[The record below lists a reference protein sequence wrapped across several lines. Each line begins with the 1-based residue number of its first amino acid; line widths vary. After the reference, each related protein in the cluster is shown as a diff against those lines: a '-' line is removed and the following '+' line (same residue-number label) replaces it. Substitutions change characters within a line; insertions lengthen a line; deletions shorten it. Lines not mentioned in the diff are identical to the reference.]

1 MVINTNRIAEIL
13 QLIPIDEIKK
23 SSGDG
28 ATLDLYA
35 AKPMEGT
42 PYALKKAMLLSP
54 LGAPCSPPPW
64 GGLTAVDLSNGTIK
78 WDVTLGSI
86 EKWLPI
92 PVPLNLG
99 IPGMGGPIITAGG
112 LIFIA
117 ATFDQ
122 NFRAFDIDNGEEL
135 WRYRLPAGSQTTPI
149 TYSVN
154 DRQYIVLTSGGHGQV
169 NNKRG
174 DYVLAFAL
182 PDRRY

>member
-1 MVINTNRIAEIL
+1 
-13 QLIPIDEIKK
+13 
-23 SSGDG
+23 
-28 ATLDLYA
+28 
-35 AKPMEGT
+35 
-42 PYALKKAMLLSP
+42 MLLSP

-154 DRQYIVLTSGGHGQV
+154 NRQYIVLTSGGHGQV

-182 PDRRY
+182 PDRSY

>member
-1 MVINTNRIAEIL
+1 MVAHPRA
-13 QLIPIDEIKK
+13 
-23 SSGDG
+23 
-28 ATLDLYA
+28 
-35 AKPMEGT
+35 
-42 PYALKKAMLLSP
+42 
-54 LGAPCSPPPW
+54 
-64 GGLTAVDLSNGTIK
+64 
-78 WDVTLGSI
+78 
-86 EKWLPI
+86 
-92 PVPLNLG
+92 LNLG

-122 NFRAFDIDNGEEL
+122 KFRAFDIDNGEEL